1 MSNRF
6 VARQRPVLALN
17 AIRLIRPDEP
27 IPAALVPF
35 NTAQLHAFLDRPSQD
50 VFATRYGETDMAV
63 VPLTRDAELPGQSQN
78 LTVTDNL
85 RLFAALA
92 REAVFRHLL
101 TRSGNYR
108 VVSRRPPVVESAKQE
123 NVIPS
128 AVGLPSW
135 LKKRVVLVFETR
147 IIKHPGEEPY
157 VVLTCGQRLRTV
169 IEADCSRLHE
179 LGVPLLGNY
188 VSTWA
193 DDPDPK
199 VAKQLRIAGR
209 VIANDGSVLTLTDHG
224 SGPEKLPLQSAFLE
238 PTGAKFNSVVQA
250 LAQGHAERVLR
261 DVQEV
266 EGKLRAGKASLDAI
280 QAALQYFGRA
290 GLQVARDVP
299 LQFDGLLDEFDK
311 TAFPPAELFHK
322 PIFSFDPSGSRDDTW
337 TQRQLDRTGP
347 YDRATFERKRLRIV
361 VLCEA
366 RRRGDVAEAVA
377 DFLEGLPDIK
387 SRAGLVPHGTG
398 LLGRFRLQKP
408 HVEFFE
414 ANDDS
419 ASAYTEAA
427 RNALATQGCAVL

>member
-1 MSNRF
+1 MLNRY

-35 NTAQLHAFLDRPSQD
+35 NIAQLHAFLDRPSQD
-50 VFATRYGETDMAV
+50 VFATRHGETDMAV

-123 NVIPS
+123 NVFPS

-193 DDPDPK
+193 NDPDPK
-199 VAKQLRIAGR
+199 G
-209 VIANDGSVLTLTDHG
+209 NC
-224 SGPEKLPLQSAFLE
+224 SGPV
-238 PTGAKFNSVVQA
+238 N
-250 LAQGHAERVLR
+250 
-261 DVQEV
+261 
-266 EGKLRAGKASLDAI
+266 
-280 QAALQYFGRA
+280 AA
-290 GLQVARDVP
+290 
-299 LQFDGLLDEFDK
+299 
-311 TAFPPAELFHK
+311 
-322 PIFSFDPSGSRDDTW
+322 
-337 TQRQLDRTGP
+337 
-347 YDRATFERKRLRIV
+347 
-361 VLCEA
+361 
-366 RRRGDVAEAVA
+366 
-377 DFLEGLPDIK
+377 
-387 SRAGLVPHGTG
+387 
-398 LLGRFRLQKP
+398 
-408 HVEFFE
+408 
-414 ANDDS
+414 AN
-419 ASAYTEAA
+419 
-427 RNALATQGCAVL
+427 